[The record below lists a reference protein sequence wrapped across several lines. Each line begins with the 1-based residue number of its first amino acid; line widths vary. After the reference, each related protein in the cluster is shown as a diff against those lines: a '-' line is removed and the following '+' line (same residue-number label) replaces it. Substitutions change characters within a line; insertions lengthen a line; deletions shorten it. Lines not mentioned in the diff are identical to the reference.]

1 MNRSEK
7 KDKHQERQ
15 KVLVV
20 DHEQVILDL
29 LRRVLSREGY
39 EVATAD
45 RSEVALGLVSTEH
58 YDLAIA
64 DIGLHRVDGRDL
76 MKRIREASPQTALIA
91 MTGYPADEVIRF
103 AQDNAQGYLEKPFAL
118 EELLAVVRIGL
129 EQRVSCAPESTATP
143 SP

>member
-1 MNRSEK
+1 MNRPEEK
-7 KDKHQERQ
+7 DEHQEHHRI
-15 KVLVV
+15 LVV
-20 DHEQVILDL
+20 DDEQVILDL

-76 MKRIREASPQTALIA
+76 MRRIREASPQTALIA

-118 EELLAVVRIGL
+118 EEFLAVVRRAL
-129 EQRVSCAPESTATP
+129 ENRVSCAPEAKATP